1 MHTGNFII
9 YVLGPFLWKRSQI
22 LVYITCLHLLHSCDL
37 YIWACAHVL
46 SILDRET
53 IIMHRLQAVILEHT
67 NILLDTVEL
76 AAELDWCGYGKGE
89 GPT

>member
-1 MHTGNFII
+1 M
-9 YVLGPFLWKRSQI
+9 LWSLFMETI
-22 LVYITCLHLLHSCDL
+22 PNTCLHYLFTLLVYICCIAVLTVDL

-89 GPT
+89 GPM

>member
-1 MHTGNFII
+1 MVPFYGNDPKYLFT
-9 YVLGPFLWKRSQI
+9 L
-22 LVYITCLHLLHSCDL
+22 LVYIYCIAVLTVDL

-89 GPT
+89 GPM